1 MFRYHCGCRL
11 YLLALAAGFSCWQR
25 LLALAA
31 DFGCRFWLQTL
42 AANLGCRP
50 WLQTLAADFGFIPN
64 FFIKMKIRA
73 SNTKSPIVYIIEAD
87 LHQDINKF
95 SRCHI
100 YSGLSRVRTITLRVI
115 SCAKVWESLWLQ
127 TLPAGFGC
135 WQRLLSLAADIGCRL
150 WL

>member
-1 MFRYHCGCRL
+1 MQKFGNHKCLDIIVAADFTCWLWLLAKTTGFGCRYWL
-11 YLLALAAGFSCWQR
+11 QTLAV
-25 LLALAA
+25 
-31 DFGCRFWLQTL
+31 DFGCRLWLQIL

-64 FFIKMKIRA
+64 LFIKMKIRA

-115 SCAKVWESLWLQ
+115 SCAKVWES
-127 TLPAGFGC
+127 
-135 WQRLLSLAADIGCRL
+135 
-150 WL
+150 